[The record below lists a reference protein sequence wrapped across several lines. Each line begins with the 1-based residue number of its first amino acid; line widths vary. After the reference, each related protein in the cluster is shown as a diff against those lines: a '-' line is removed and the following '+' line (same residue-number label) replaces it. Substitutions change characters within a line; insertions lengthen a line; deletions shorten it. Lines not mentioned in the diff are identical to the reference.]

1 MIMLRNENKTGDV
14 KKKKHLNNP
23 FMEKWKLIP
32 AEYLNLT
39 RKQNIQYK

>member
-1 MIMLRNENKTGDV
+1 MIMLSNENKTVDV
-14 KKKKHLNNP
+14 KKKSLNNP
-23 FMEKWKLIP
+23 FMEKWKLIA